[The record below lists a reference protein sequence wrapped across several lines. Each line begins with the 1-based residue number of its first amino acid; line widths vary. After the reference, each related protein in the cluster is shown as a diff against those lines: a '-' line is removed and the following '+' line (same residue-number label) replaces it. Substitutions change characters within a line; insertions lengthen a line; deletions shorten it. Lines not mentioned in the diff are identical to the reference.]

1 MKFMSGRSE
10 EDFIMLQGGAGPM
23 DPTRAGLNAATDV
36 LKRVAQSAVDEWK
49 TGEAIKLAQLALE
62 GMENDEGFN
71 AGRGSALQR
80 DGIPRLSAA
89 LMDGKIR
96 RFSGVISISDVMHPS
111 RLALVLQKRSARV
124 LTGPGHDLL
133 ARELK
138 EPVADLITA
147 KRFDRWLESRRDNP
161 REGTGADT
169 VGVVVSFADGVV
181 AGTSTG
187 GRGNEEPGRVSD
199 SATVAGNY
207 ASEFAAISL
216 TGIGEQ
222 IVDDGV
228 AVRIET
234 RVRDGMSLEIASKK
248 TYEEALAAGHQYGWI
263 ACDRKG
269 NWTVAHT
276 TDAMTYL
283 VRTLSGEILAWSHND
298 D

>member
-1 MKFMSGRSE
+1 MKFMAGRCDE
-10 EDFIMLQGGAGPM
+10 AFIMLQGGAGPM
-23 DPTRAGLNAATDV
+23 DPTRDGLNAATAV
-36 LKRVAQSAVDEWK
+36 LKRIAQNAVTQWK
-49 TGEAIKLAQLALE
+49 GSTLNLAQLLLE
-62 GMENDEGFN
+62 GMEADESFN
-71 AGRGSALQR
+71 AGFGSALQR

-89 LMDGKIR
+89 LMDGKSR

-111 RLALVLQKRSARV
+111 RLALMLQNRSSRV

-133 ARELK
+133 ARELNQ
-138 EPVADLITA
+138 PVAELITA
-147 KRFDRWLESRRDNP
+147 KRFDRWLQSRRDNP

-169 VGVVVSFADGVV
+169 VGVVVSFSDGLV

-228 AVRIET
+228 AVKLET
-234 RVRDGMSLEIASKK
+234 RVRDGMSLEMASKK
-248 TYEEALAAGHQYGWI
+248 TFDEALAAGHEYGWI
-263 ACDRKG
+263 ASDREG

-283 VRTLSGEILAWSHND
+283 VRSMSGKTIVCSHAEI
-298 D
+298 